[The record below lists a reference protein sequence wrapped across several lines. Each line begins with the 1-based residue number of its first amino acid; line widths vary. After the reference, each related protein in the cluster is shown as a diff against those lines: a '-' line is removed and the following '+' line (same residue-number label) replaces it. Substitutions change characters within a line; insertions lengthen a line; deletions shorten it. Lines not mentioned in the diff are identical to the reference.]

1 MKNPAVLYASE
12 RLSVHEKVH
21 DMTFRQWG
29 QLYVIFLNKYSHLSA
44 SMGEFNRKKWM
55 NKKLQLKA
63 QWQRENDLKTYNYT
77 KPAYSLLT

>member
-12 RLSVHEKVH
+12 RLSLHEKVH

-29 QLYVIFLNKYSHLSA
+29 QLYVTFLKKYSHLSA
-44 SMGEFNRKKWM
+44 SMREFYRKKRM

-63 QWQRENDLKTYNYT
+63 QQQREDDLKTYNFT